1 MPLQK
6 PGRKPGS
13 FFFSDWVLLATLSL
27 PAFALHTF
35 LELADAD
42 DPLIR
47 TTVGARRTF
56 FEHRRALTTYLPFE
70 SWTRLMDFMMRA
82 LEIGPPAVVKS

>member
-1 MPLQK
+1 M
-6 PGRKPGS
+6 
-13 FFFSDWVLLATLSL
+13 LATLNL

-42 DPLIR
+42 DQLIR
-47 TTVGARRTF
+47 TTVARRTF
-56 FEHRRALTTYLPFE
+56 FGHRRALTTYLPFE

>member
-1 MPLQK
+1 M
-6 PGRKPGS
+6 
-13 FFFSDWVLLATLSL
+13 LATLNL

-42 DPLIR
+42 DQLIR

-56 FEHRRALTTYLPFE
+56 FGHRRALTTYLPFE

-82 LEIGPPAVVKS
+82 LEIGPHAVVKS